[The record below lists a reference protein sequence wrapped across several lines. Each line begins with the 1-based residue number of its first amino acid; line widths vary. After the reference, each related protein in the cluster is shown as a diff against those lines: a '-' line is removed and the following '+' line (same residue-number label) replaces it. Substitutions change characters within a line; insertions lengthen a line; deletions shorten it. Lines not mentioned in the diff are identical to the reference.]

1 MMNVNLDL
9 ARKYDVA
16 GPRYTS
22 YPTAPQF
29 RPWEPGE
36 WLELLQENERT
47 STRDLSLYFHIPFCQ
62 TLCYYCG
69 CNVIISHDRDR
80 INGYLGY
87 LDREMEIFQ
96 EQVGTRRRVSQLH
109 WGGGSPSNLTPEE
122 IRTLG
127 AMIRSHFDIAEDAE
141 IGVEIDPRR
150 LTREH
155 VVAFAEVGF
164 NRASLGVQDF
174 DPKVQ
179 MAINRWQPES
189 ETLQAIEWCREL
201 GLESIN
207 VDLIYGLPHQTPE
220 SFHRTLE
227 RVIELSPDRLAVFN
241 FAFVPWVKPHQK
253 VIDQTAL
260 PSVDQKLA
268 MLKDITETLTSA
280 GYVYIGMDHYA
291 KPEDSMARAQREHR
305 LHRNFQGYST
315 HAECDLLA
323 FGVTSIGSTERTY
336 SQNVKKANEYYEAI
350 DRGELPAAV
359 GIVLTDDD
367 VLRRDVIM
375 SLMCNMELD
384 RRAVERHYEIDFDEY
399 FAGIDEKLAPYADDG
414 LVELDGPMIRITE
427 EGRLF
432 LRNIAMQFDAYLEKG
447 TKLFSRTV

>member
-1 MMNVNLDL
+1 MNVNLDL

-29 RPWEPGE
+29 RQWSPGE
-36 WLELLQENERT
+36 WVEILRENERT
-47 STRDLSLYFHIPFCQ
+47 SVRDLSLYFHIPFCQ

-69 CNVIISHDRDR
+69 CNVVITHNHNRISD
-80 INGYLGY
+80 YLNY
-87 LDREMEIFQ
+87 LDREMELFQ

-109 WGGGSPSNLTPEE
+109 WGGGSPSGLSPEE

-127 AMIRSHFDIAEDAE
+127 GMIRRRFDIADDAE

-155 VVAFAEVGF
+155 VEAFAEVGF

-179 MAINRWQPES
+179 LAINRWQPEE
-189 ETLQAIEWCREL
+189 ETVRAIEWCREL

-227 RVIELSPDRLAVFN
+227 RVIELAPDRLAVFN
-241 FAFVPWVKPHQK
+241 FAFVPWVKPHQN
-253 VIDQTAL
+253 VIDQTTL
-260 PSVDQKLA
+260 PTVDQKLA
-268 MLKDITETLTSA
+268 MLKDITETLTAA

-291 KPEDSMARAQREHR
+291 RPDDSMAIAQRER
-305 LHRNFQGYST
+305 VLHRNFQGYST
-315 HAECDLLA
+315 HAECDLLS
-323 FGVTSIGSTERTY
+323 FGMTSIGNTDRAY
-336 SQNVKKANEYYEAI
+336 SQNLRKIHEYYEAI
-350 DRGELPAAV
+350 DRNELPSSV
-359 GIVLTDDD
+359 GIRLSDDD

-384 RRAVERHYEIDFDEY
+384 RDDVSRRYEIDFDDY
-399 FAGIDEKLAPYADDG
+399 FEGIDEKLAPYASDH
-414 LVELDGPMIRITE
+414 LVELDGRVIRITD

-447 TKLFSRTV
+447 EKLYSRTV